1 MYKYAT
7 PQRSGA
13 GIIPTCPNPRCAQ
26 HGERM
31 EVGLRTTDT
40 GSDYF
45 IRSSVVAEVR

>member
-13 GIIPTCPNPRCAQ
+13 GIIRDMPEPSLRP

-45 IRSSVVAEVR
+45 IRSSAVAEVR